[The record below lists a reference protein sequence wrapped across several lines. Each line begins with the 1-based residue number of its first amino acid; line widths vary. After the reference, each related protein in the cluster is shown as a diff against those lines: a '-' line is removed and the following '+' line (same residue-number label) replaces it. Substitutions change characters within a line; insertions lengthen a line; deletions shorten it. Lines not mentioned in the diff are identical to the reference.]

1 MHFPMNRTF
10 ASSYVSPILR
20 EKISSCE
27 NSPREKSFLYIIH
40 SVSFSDLLDN
50 VITFRKADA
59 ILEFPTFEGDKAGD
73 IWFQFKTTASDG
85 VMIHDTGDTDDDF
98 IQIRMISK

>member
-1 MHFPMNRTF
+1 M
-10 ASSYVSPILR
+10 
-20 EKISSCE
+20 
-27 NSPREKSFLYIIH
+27 
-40 SVSFSDLLDN
+40 
-50 VITFRKADA
+50 ITFRKADA

-98 IQIRMISK
+98 IQIRMISKFSGSVGQREAFLLSVITLKKYV